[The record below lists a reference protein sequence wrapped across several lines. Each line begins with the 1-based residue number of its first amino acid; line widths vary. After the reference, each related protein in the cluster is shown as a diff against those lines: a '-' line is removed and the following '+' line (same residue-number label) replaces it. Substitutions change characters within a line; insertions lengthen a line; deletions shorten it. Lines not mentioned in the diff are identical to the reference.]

1 MKSKTTRCRTCRCT
15 TSTKLSVTARDD
27 TAGGHRASQREQN
40 KLMEEIT
47 SLLPLLIPL
56 ILLQLILIIVAVR
69 DLVRRERTRGLKW
82 VWAVIIL
89 FVNLIGPIVYLAI
102 GREE

>member
-1 MKSKTTRCRTCRCT
+1 
-15 TSTKLSVTARDD
+15 
-27 TAGGHRASQREQN
+27 
-40 KLMEEIT
+40 MEEIT

-69 DLVRRERTRGLKW
+69 DLVRRERTRGPKW
-82 VWAVIIL
+82 VWAIIII

>member
-1 MKSKTTRCRTCRCT
+1 M
-15 TSTKLSVTARDD
+15 D
-27 TAGGHRASQREQN
+27 
-40 KLMEEIT
+40 EIT

-56 ILLQLILIIVAVR
+56 VALQLVLIIVAVR
-69 DLVRRERTRGLKW
+69 DLLRRERTRGPKW

-89 FVNLIGPIVYLAI
+89 FINLIGPIAYLAI